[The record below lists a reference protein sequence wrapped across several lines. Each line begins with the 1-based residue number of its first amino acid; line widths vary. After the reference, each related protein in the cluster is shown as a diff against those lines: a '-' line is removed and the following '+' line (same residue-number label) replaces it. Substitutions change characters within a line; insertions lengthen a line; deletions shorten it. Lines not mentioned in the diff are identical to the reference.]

1 MNTLRK
7 LSNSSKPKAPRHT
20 VSISRSEGSLG
31 LGLDDDNC
39 VTSITPGSSA
49 AATDVLVGD
58 YVVGIGG
65 KPVGSRKLVSVLA
78 ENAGSE
84 IELEI
89 ERGSAE
95 SNGSSTPRGGS
106 MPRFGSSLFGG
117 MSRRS
122 TQSGSDDANRA
133 GSFAQAGE
141 TVVTLLLAREANEP
155 WGLEVDET
163 NSVSAVMSDSLAY
176 RAGFIVDD
184 EVTKV
189 DGEDL
194 GSRTIL
200 GDEALMGVF
209 ETALQVTLTVR
220 RGVQMT
226 RDVSFTPR
234 RNSADI

>member
-1 MNTLRK
+1 MLGTAHRTLPISLSLSLPRASFTMNTLRK

-89 ERGSAE
+89 ERASAE
-95 SNGSSTPRGGS
+95 SKGSST
-106 MPRFGSSLFGG
+106 PRFGSSLFGG
-117 MSRRS
+117 LSRRS
-122 TQSGSDDANRA
+122 TRADSGSEAASDEVTHQHRT

-141 TVVTLLLAREANEP
+141 TV
-155 WGLEVDET
+155 
-163 NSVSAVMSDSLAY
+163 
-176 RAGFIVDD
+176 RA
-184 EVTKV
+184 
-189 DGEDL
+189 L
-194 GSRTIL
+194 RL
-200 GDEALMGVF
+200 NPNLHPHP
-209 ETALQVTLTVR
+209 
-220 RGVQMT
+220 
-226 RDVSFTPR
+226 TPHPHQ
-234 RNSADI
+234 